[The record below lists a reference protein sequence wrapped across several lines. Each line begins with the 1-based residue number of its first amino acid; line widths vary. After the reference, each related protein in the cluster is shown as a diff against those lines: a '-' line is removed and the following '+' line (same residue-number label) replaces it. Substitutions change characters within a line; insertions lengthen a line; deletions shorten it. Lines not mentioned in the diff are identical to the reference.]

1 MDDRNRASKTG
12 VVFVEIFGWFAIA
25 GVVIVLAMFAYIV
38 VAKPETGH
46 ALPFAMLAAG
56 FAAFTGVQI
65 WQDGLVMFW
74 TNHTANLTGTQV
86 WWDLLIS
93 VSIALF
99 LLAPRARKAGM
110 NVPAWAILVALTASI
125 GLLAMLARMFW
136 LEHAAKAA
144 SGEAAEPK
152 V

>member
-1 MDDRNRASKTG
+1 M
-12 VVFVEIFGWFAIA
+12 EIFGWFAIA